1 MEIKFKTSYIPNAI
15 CIFRMILVIPI
26 VFYLINKQFQSSLI
40 LIAIAGISDFFDGF
54 LARKNDWRSDLGA
67 ELDPA
72 ADKILLLSLFISL
85 YIMQLIPF
93 WLMAVVIMRDL
104 MIAFGLFLYNFF
116 IERPKSNPSF
126 ISKLNTFIQIFFI
139 LFLIASQI
147 LIVPFEVLSLILG
160 AIVLVTSIL
169 SCMDYWI
176 TWSMKA
182 KNILSKSG

>member
-1 MEIKFKTSYIPNAI
+1 M
-15 CIFRMILVIPI
+15 
-26 VFYLINKQFQSSLI
+26 
-40 LIAIAGISDFFDGF
+40 
-54 LARKNDWRSDLGA
+54 
-67 ELDPA
+67 
-72 ADKILLLSLFISL
+72 LLR
-85 YIMQLIPF
+85 
-93 WLMAVVIMRDL
+93 VVIMRDL